1 MLPCCDECAAHGN
14 TTHGN
19 TTHGHPALLVG
30 VDVDVDVD
38 DQPLSPTVSAQEV

>member
-1 MLPCCDECAAHGN
+1 MCCHAVCAAHGN

-19 TTHGHPALLVG
+19 TTHGLPALRVG
-30 VDVDVDVD
+30 VD